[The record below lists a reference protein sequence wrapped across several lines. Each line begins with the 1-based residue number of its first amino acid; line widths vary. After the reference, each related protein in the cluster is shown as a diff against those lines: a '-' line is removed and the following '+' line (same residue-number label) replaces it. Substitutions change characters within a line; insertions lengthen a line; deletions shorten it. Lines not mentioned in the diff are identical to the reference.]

1 MSTENKMVRL
11 VGWGFLKIIKLT
23 WTFHPIFYSFFV
35 HYLFNFSFIFSFNF
49 QSVRN
54 DSYDH
59 HAAIYFLLQDRLASS
74 SSSRSSS
81 LSPNRSQQQQ
91 QQQQKQP
98 PPPQQQQ
105 QQQQHTIRR
114 RPSSIAEQGQTRIIA
129 ENFLSLRDSS
139 NVDPHHSITSQQLQ
153 QQQQQQYLATQQQMP
168 QVNLQWQS
176 PAATKVEDSCYQTS
190 SGMKATD
197 FNCLT
202 CGCSILENTTST
214 TTCVKC
220 ARLRIRRRNFAHQ
233 VPEQGRQMQFQ
244 QQLIQQQQLL
254 QQQQQ
259 QQHLEMLATKAA
271 SEESERGT
279 HGRHDSR
286 DSGVSSGSSQV
297 HLLFTDLIN
306 RQRKKDPSK

>member
-1 MSTENKMVRL
+1 MSYNTNNQVNL
-11 VGWGFLKIIKLT
+11 GLILCIL
-23 WTFHPIFYSFFV
+23 
-35 HYLFNFSFIFSFNF
+35 L

-91 QQQQKQP
+91 QQPQQ
-98 PPPQQQQ
+98 PQQQPSHHSHQ
-105 QQQQHTIRR
+105 QQNLRR
-114 RPSSIAEQGQTRIIA
+114 RPSSIAEQGQVRIVT
-129 ENFLSLRDSS
+129 ENLLSLRES
-139 NVDPHHSITSQQLQ
+139 NNTDPQFAVTPQQLLQ
-153 QQQQQQYLATQQQMP
+153 QQQQYQQHQQQMLHL
-168 QVNLQWQS
+168 NLQQPLWQS
-176 PAATKVEDSCYQTS
+176 PAVSKVEETCYQTA
-190 SGMKATD
+190 SGMMASD
-197 FNCLT
+197 FSCLT
-202 CGCSILENTTST
+202 CGGQILENTTST

-233 VPEQGRQMQFQ
+233 VPEQGRPIQFQ
-244 QQLIQQQQLL
+244 QQ

-259 QQHLEMLATKAA
+259 QQHQQMIHQQQQMLQHHFEMLTTSN
-271 SEESERGT
+271 SEDSERGP

-297 HLLFTDLIN
+297 HVFG
-306 RQRKKDPSK
+306 KFFFKSVM